1 MVDMKLWKLYDIR
14 ITLFSGV
21 FGVAD
26 YEFQIGFLKFHR
38 LRVDFDEIF
47 CVFPVSPNL
56 FSCSL

>member
-1 MVDMKLWKLYDIR
+1 MVDIIFWKLYDFR
-14 ITLFSGV
+14 ITLYSGV

-56 FSCSL
+56 FSCSS